1 MTESNAVH
9 LFLSPR
15 DLGKAVGV
23 SESSVKRWIDAG
35 RIQSHRTAGGHRRV
49 ALGEAIQ
56 FVREAGL
63 PLVRPELLGLRGIA
77 SGGAGE
83 LAVQRGEQLLGLL
96 REGESAE
103 VRGLLLSWYLDG
115 TRIAELADGPLC
127 SSLEA
132 LGELWRH
139 GDDGIVI
146 EHRATDI
153 CLQAVTQLRLLLPA
167 AAEEAPLAVGG
178 SPDLDLFGSQL
189 ACAVIAEAGWRSIN
203 LGAQTPPDILA
214 RAVEDLRPRL
224 AWLSLTHLEAADGL
238 GSRIG
243 CLLDVLDRTDGVLI
257 VGGRSRRRAGLPS
270 HPRLHEGDSM
280 ADLAGFARGLLESFV
295 PSSV

>member
-1 MTESNAVH
+1 MN

-35 RIQSHRTAGGHRRV
+35 RLQAHRTAGGHRRV
-49 ALGEAIQ
+49 ALSEAIR
-56 FVREAGL
+56 FIREAGL
-63 PLVRPELLGLRGIA
+63 PLVHPELLGFRDLPSA
-77 SGGAGE
+77 DAGA
-83 LAVQRGEQLLGLL
+83 LAVHRGEQLLRLL

-103 VRGLLLSWYLDG
+103 VCGLLLSWYLDG

-127 SSLEA
+127 SSLSA

-139 GDDGIVI
+139 GDEGIVI

-167 AAEEAPLAVGG
+167 AGEEAPLAVGG

-189 ACAVIAEAGWRSIN
+189 ASAVIAEAGWRSIN

-224 AWLSLTHLEAADGL
+224 AWLSLTHLESADGL

-243 CLLDVLDRTDGVLI
+243 CLLDVLDRTDGILI
-257 VGGRSRRRAGLPS
+257 VGGRSRHRAGLPS
-270 HPRLHEGDSM
+270 HPRLHQGDSM
-280 ADLAGFARGLLESFV
+280 ADLAGFASGLLRPALQS
-295 PSSV
+295 PSR